1 MNIAVLQGNLATDVR
16 LRTTAT
22 GKEVA
27 SFKLAVNRPGK
38 DAGAD
43 FVWVKVWNGSA
54 VACNQYLAKGS
65 PVLVDGS
72 IRTSRVGEG
81 ADIKEYV
88 EVNARQVTFLSRRN
102 GNGEAPAAEGAE
114 APEAAPTAEDQAKAI
129 AEARAT
135 LAALTGDEAPRRQT
149 STADETAPLRPRSWR
164 TTTSRSDHR
173 EGEGESP
180 PFRHAAGLPHS

>member
-16 LRTTAT
+16 LRTTTT

-54 VACNQYLAKGS
+54 VACNQFLAKGS

-88 EVNARQVTFLSRRN
+88 EVNARQVTFLNRAN
-102 GNGEAPAAEGAE
+102 GVSETSASNGEP
-114 APEAAPTAEDQAKAI
+114 PTGD
-129 AEARAT
+129 
-135 LAALTGDEAPRRQT
+135 DEAPQVESDPVAEAEAVLAAAKAKAAAESEAQSTT
-149 STADETAPLRPRSWR
+149 STSGF
-164 TTTSRSDHR
+164 
-173 EGEGESP
+173 GEDDDI
-180 PFRHAAGLPHS
+180 PF

>member
-16 LRTTAT
+16 LRTTTT

-81 ADIKEYV
+81 TDIKEYV
-88 EVNARQVTFLSRRN
+88 EVNARQVTFLSRGN
-102 GNGEAPAAEGAE
+102 GNGNGAANGEPPVTDE
-114 APEAAPTAEDQAKAI
+114 PTPESAI
-129 AEARAT
+129 EEARAT
-135 LAALTGDEAPRRQT
+135 LAALEAQA
-149 STADETAPLRPRSWR
+149 STTVSDNTEAETE
-164 TTTSRSDHR
+164 TVVEDDDI
-173 EGEGESP
+173 
-180 PFRHAAGLPHS
+180 PF